1 MEKCTQVLII
11 GSGVAAL
18 QLAKN
23 LRPDVNVTILTKSN
37 VLHGNSALAQGGVAA
52 ALAENDDPYKH
63 FKDTIIAGSY
73 HNDEEAVLQMT
84 KAAPSLIRELF
95 QEGCSFDV
103 DSGGNLC
110 LGMEG
115 AHSEKRIVHGGG
127 DATGKRIMDF
137 LYESVKAR
145 DSVTILENMTVFE
158 LMVDGNKCIG
168 AKAKHPDG
176 TVVRIYSE
184 HTVLATGGG
193 GQLYSFTPC
202 AETATGDGIALAY
215 RAGAEISDMEFIQFH
230 PTLLYVEGKG
240 RGLISEAVRGEGAVL
255 VSEDGT
261 KIMEGVHPLK
271 DLAPRHVVAQTI
283 YDYLKRGLKVY
294 LDIGRIDNFEE
305 RFPTITAMCGEH
317 HIDFSKG
324 MIPVVPGCHFF
335 MGGVKT
341 DLYGRTNIEGLYA
354 IGEVART
361 GIHGANRLASNS
373 LLEGLFFG
381 KKLAGLINSL
391 CGKKAAIPS
400 FRQRER
406 KVSPV
411 ETLQLPDVRELKEN
425 MMSRVGIVRTETGL
439 KEQKQWLESFSIEKW
454 LEAELDH
461 LSPGQIERV
470 FMLITSWLI
479 TVSALERTESRG
491 GHFRS
496 DYPFADD
503 SRWLKKEII
512 HKRTGAK
519 DGRYEQIK
527 TAQTP

>member
-23 LRPDVNVTILTKSN
+23 LRQDINVTILTKSH
-37 VLHGNSALAQGGVAA
+37 VLAGNSALAQGGVAA
-52 ALAENDDPYKH
+52 ALAESDDPYKH
-63 FKDTIIAGSY
+63 FKDTITAGNY

-95 QEGCSFDV
+95 REGCPFDS
-103 DSGGNLC
+103 DADGNLL

-145 DSVTILENMTVFE
+145 PGVTIMENMTVFE
-158 LMVDGNKCIG
+158 LLVDGKRCFG
-168 AKAKHPDG
+168 AKAKHSDG
-176 TVVRIYSE
+176 TVYRFYST
-184 HTVLATGGG
+184 HTVLATGGA

-230 PTLLYVEGKG
+230 PTLLYVGGKG
-240 RGLISEAVRGEGAVL
+240 RGLVSEAVRGEGAIL
-255 VSEDGT
+255 VTEDGT

-283 YDYLKRGLKVY
+283 YDYLNRGHQVY
-294 LDIGRIDNFEE
+294 LDISGIENFED
-305 RFPTITAMCGEH
+305 RFPTISAMCREH
-317 HIDFSKG
+317 NVDLSKG
-324 MIPVVPGCHFF
+324 KIPVVPGSHFL

-341 DLYGRTNIEGLYA
+341 DLFGRTNIEGLYA

-381 KKLAGLINSL
+381 KNLAQLINSS
-391 CGKKAAIPS
+391 CGKQEVIPS
-400 FRQRER
+400 FRKPER
-406 KVSPV
+406 KVSAV
-411 ETLQLPDVRELKEN
+411 ESLRLPDVRKLKET
-425 MMSRVGIVRTETGL
+425 MMARVGIVRTESGL

-454 LEAELDH
+454 LEAELDY
-461 LSPGQIERV
+461 LSPGQIEVV

-479 TVSALERTESRG
+479 TLSALERTESRG

-512 HKRTGAK
+512 HKRTVAK
-519 DGRYEQIK
+519 DGKHEQIK
-527 TAQTP
+527 TAQTS